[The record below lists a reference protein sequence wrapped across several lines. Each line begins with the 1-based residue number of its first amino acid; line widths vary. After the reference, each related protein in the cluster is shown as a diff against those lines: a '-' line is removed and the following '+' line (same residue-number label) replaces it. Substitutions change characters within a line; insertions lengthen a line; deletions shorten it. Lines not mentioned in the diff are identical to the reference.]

1 MAEMKTEV
9 IFGMIFLLISATIG
23 FADQGEY
30 TFDALSYSVS
40 ARALGLGNALS
51 CYADDASAPFWN
63 PAELSSISKYS
74 LSTAYS
80 DLFGSF
86 RAGLVK
92 YNFIAYAQRVE
103 GIGTVGL
110 GWMRVGVEDIPIT
123 GEDFIDVNGNG
134 KKGDFQ
140 DKNGNG
146 IKDPGEM
153 YIDLPII
160 SGSFDSHDDAFFISY
175 GIGITSRLSAGISLK
190 LLQQKVYANMGTGW
204 GVDLGL
210 SHRLWSRDDDKVG
223 GEMRLAFVLRD
234 LGTHVR
240 WDTPSRASFSRPLSY
255 TVGVAG
261 MIRMRSIT
269 SLLINADYRSDER
282 EIWVGAE
289 LSILRILSLR
299 CGLYRKR
306 PTFGAGFRIPLKAT
320 SIRVD
325 YAFTSHDELGR
336 SQMVAASLD
345 M

>member
-1 MAEMKTEV
+1 MKTAV
-9 IFGMIFLLISATIG
+9 FLSTIVFLISAAICS
-23 FADQGEY
+23 ADQGEY
-30 TFDALSYSVS
+30 TFDDLSYSVS

-92 YNFIAYAQRVE
+92 YNFIAYAQRIE

-146 IKDPGEM
+146 VKDPGEM

-160 SGSFDSHDDAFFISY
+160 SGSFDSHDDVILISY
-175 GIGITSRLSAGISLK
+175 GIGVTSRLSAGISLK
-190 LLQQKVYANMGTGW
+190 LLQQKIYTNMSTGW

-210 SHRLWSRDDDKVG
+210 SHRLWSRDGDKVS

-240 WDTPSRASFSRPLSY
+240 WDTSSRASFSRPLSY
-255 TVGVAG
+255 TLGVAG
-261 MIRMRSIT
+261 RMGIRPFV
-269 SLLINADYRSDER
+269 SLLLNVDYRSDER
-282 EIWVGAE
+282 EIWVGTE
-289 LSILRILSLR
+289 LSILRVLSLR

-306 PTFGAGFRIPLKAT
+306 PTFGAGFRIPLKTT

-336 SQMVAASLD
+336 SQMVAASLG

>member
-1 MAEMKTEV
+1 MKTFAFLSTV
-9 IFGMIFLLISATIG
+9 ILFISATIG
-23 FADQGEY
+23 FADQGGY
-30 TFDALSYSVS
+30 TFDVLSYSVS
-40 ARALGLGNALS
+40 ARALGIGNALS

-63 PAELSSISKYS
+63 PAELSNISEYS
-74 LSTAYS
+74 LSTSYS
-80 DLFGSF
+80 DLFGPF

-92 YNFIAYAQRVE
+92 YNFIAYAQKIE
-103 GIGTVGL
+103 GIGTVSL

-153 YIDLPII
+153 YIDIPII
-160 SGSFDSHDDAFFISY
+160 SGSFDSRDDAFLISY
-175 GIGITSRLSAGISLK
+175 GIRITRRLSAGISLK
-190 LLQQKVYANMGTGW
+190 LLQQKIYANTATGW

-210 SHRLWSRDDDKVG
+210 SHRLWSREEDKVG
-223 GEMRLAFVLRD
+223 GEIRLAFVLRD

-255 TVGVAG
+255 TIGMAGRVRVG
-261 MIRMRSIT
+261 SLT

-282 EIWVGAE
+282 EIWAGVE

-299 CGLYRKR
+299 CGLYRRR
-306 PTFGAGFRIPLKAT
+306 PTFGAGFRIPLKTT